1 MTPLRQRMIEQL
13 QLRNSS
19 DATIHTYITAVS
31 RFAKHF
37 GNPPTVMLFCSSR
50 VNVLISV
57 ILSLRA
63 LAVTTSITRIR
74 LKSKV
79 ILQKND

>member
-19 DATIHTYITAVS
+19 NATIHTYITAVS

-37 GNPPTVMLFCSSR
+37 GKSPRRFDEHDRKSSC
-50 VNVLISV
+50 
-57 ILSLRA
+57 
-63 LAVTTSITRIR
+63 
-74 LKSKV
+74 
-79 ILQKND
+79 